1 MTQSIALISRQ
12 NAPQA
17 FLASLQNHKPLA
29 VLGDLGCHY
38 YLKPRNTAHENTEQF
53 IIRDDGD
60 DTVCQ
65 IDFPILTALADEVGE
80 NFIHIDLY
88 NSFDVQCDFFDNIP
102 RQVTYLLSSEAMAD
116 LKTQITANLRLL
128 GVSSVEDAMGFDETL
143 KTRVDDEK
151 SSDYIALK
159 MDVNLDNVVHSY
171 QESDDFD
178 FDVFVDDASYLGCEI
193 ENTCNLLVSKSYKGA
208 DVAIHFNTFA
218 TTNNGIRLPYYT
230 TSVLHLNIVD
240 LAKVCF
246 A

>member
-1 MTQSIALISRQ
+1 MSQSIALISRQ

-17 FLASLQNHKPLA
+17 FLTAMQNNDPLA
-29 VLGDLGCHY
+29 ILGDMGCHY
-38 YLKPRNTAHENTEQF
+38 YQKPRNTAYDNAEQF
-53 IIRDDGD
+53 VISDDS
-60 DTVCQ
+60 Q
-65 IDFPILTALADEVGE
+65 IDFHILKALSDEVGQ

-88 NSFDVQCDFFDNIP
+88 NSFDAQCDFFDNIP

-128 GVSSVEDAMGFDETL
+128 GIASVEDAMGFDETL

-151 SSDYIALK
+151 SSDSITLN
-159 MDVNLDNVVHSY
+159 MDVNLDNVINAY

-178 FDVFVDDASYLGCEI
+178 FDVFVDDASYLGCDI
-193 ENTCNLLVSKSYKGA
+193 ENTCKLLVAKSYKGA
-208 DVAIHFNTFA
+208 DIAIHFNTFA
-218 TTNNGIRLPYYT
+218 TTNNGIRPPYHT
-230 TSVLHLNIVD
+230 TSVLDLNIVD